1 MTEKEN
7 SAIERLNKILK
18 EWQEIVNIEDK
29 TEREIEMSLYME
41 EMPFEEIKTV
51 LNIIEKLK
59 KENKKL
65 KDKNQ
70 DLLKKLRNR
79 VKEVKKL
86 TKYSQ
91 YKKEFSRLNQIIK
104 EKDKQIDLMALIIL
118 NYDDQLVIN
127 RYKNI
132 DEVKEEFKELSK
144 EKGE

>member
-1 MTEKEN
+1 MTEEEKK
-7 SAIERLNKILK
+7 AIERLNKILK

-65 KDKNQ
+65 KDKNK
-70 DLLKKLRNR
+70 DLLRKLRNR

-104 EKDKQIDLMALIIL
+104 EKDKQIDLIL
-118 NYDDQLVIN
+118 KEQIEDGYLVN
-127 RYKNI
+127 FHNLEEAREYYKRI
-132 DEVKEEFKELSK
+132 SKEE
-144 EKGE
+144 GE

>member
-1 MTEKEN
+1 MLSKEEKEALEQFKSWRKYIIKHKEETN
-7 SAIERLNKILK
+7 KADDLEFYITIILNL
-18 EWQEIVNIEDK
+18 
-29 TEREIEMSLYME
+29 
-41 EMPFEEIKTV
+41 
-51 LNIIEKLK
+51 IEKLQ

-65 KDKNQ
+65 KGKKQ

-104 EKDKQIDLMALIIL
+104 EKDNQIDLIL
-118 NYDDQLVIN
+118 KEQIEDGYLVN
-127 RYKNI
+127 FHNLEEAREYYKRI
-132 DEVKEEFKELSK
+132 AK